1 MIVIETSG
9 EFTILRYDS
18 DRELLC
24 QDYILIMKYKQ
35 GSFVYNKGMIFLN
48 CDLQFFK
55 QTNKKKPSGSRNE
68 DGKIKFIFV
77 YWKGWVEWYN
87 YYVISNVNIFKI
99 L

>member
-1 MIVIETSG
+1 MLPSLSKHSGVFSTKLLQFISLLIVIETLG
-9 EFTILRYDS
+9 QFTILRYHS

-55 QTNKKKPSGSRNE
+55 KKPSGSRNE
-68 DGKIKFIFV
+68 DGKIQFIFI
-77 YWKGWVEWYN
+77 Y
-87 YYVISNVNIFKI
+87 
-99 L
+99 